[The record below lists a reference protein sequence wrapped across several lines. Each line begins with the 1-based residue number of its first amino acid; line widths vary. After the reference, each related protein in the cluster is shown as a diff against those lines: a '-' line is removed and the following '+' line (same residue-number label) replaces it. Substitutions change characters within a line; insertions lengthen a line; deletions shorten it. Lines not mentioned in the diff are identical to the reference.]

1 MNPPQPQFSTCLRA
15 ASKQIVST
23 RSPGAQ
29 PFRLKFPA
37 GQSGFTLIE
46 LLVVITIIAILAAML
61 LPSLARSKTA
71 AQRAACISNLRQA
84 AIAWQMYA
92 LDNDNRN
99 IGGWHSTPDHR
110 GWWSFFSPYVSNVDK
125 IIVCPATSEASKQ
138 SRMTDQAYGT
148 ARRGW
153 GYDSVVAGRVVKGN
167 YGYGMNN
174 WLEGFYPDG
183 QEYIP
188 KLDASLRLVEVPAL
202 ADCVWG
208 DGGWPLD
215 TDRLAKD
222 LIDPVSY
229 FNSAWTY
236 YMARFTLNR
245 HSGGTTLA
253 FLDGSARKY
262 KAPDL
267 WRLTWHRKFKP
278 GSPKP

>member
-1 MNPPQPQFSTCLRA
+1 MKPRSKPSGSA
-15 ASKQIVST
+15 A
-23 RSPGAQ
+23 
-29 PFRLKFPA
+29 
-37 GQSGFTLIE
+37 GFTLIE
-46 LLVVITIIAILAAML
+46 LLVVIAIIAILAAML
-61 LPSLARSKTA
+61 LPALSRGKSA
-71 AQRAACISNLRQA
+71 AQGSACISNMRQA

-92 LDNDNRN
+92 QDNNFRN

-110 GWWSFFSPYVSNVDK
+110 GWWSFFAPYVSQVDR
-125 IIVCPATSEASKQ
+125 IIVCPATSEGAKQ
-138 SRMTDQAYGT
+138 SKMTDQAYGT

-153 GYDSVVAGRVVKGN
+153 GYDTVVQGRTVKAN

-183 QEYIP
+183 KEYIP
-188 KLDASLRLVEVPAL
+188 KLDSSLRLEEVPGL

-222 LIDPVSY
+222 LNDPVGY
-229 FNSAWTY
+229 FNNAWTY
-236 YMARFTLNR
+236 YMARFTLDR
-245 HSGGTTLA
+245 HGGGRTTLA

-267 WRLTWHRKFKP
+267 WKLTWHRKFKP
-278 GSPKP
+278 GLPKD

>member
-1 MNPPQPQFSTCLRA
+1 MKDCTQ
-15 ASKQIVST
+15 SKTS
-23 RSPGAQ
+23 SCDGLSESKA
-29 PFRLKFPA
+29 
-37 GQSGFTLIE
+37 FTLIE
-46 LLVVITIIAILAAML
+46 LLVVMVIIAILAAML
-61 LPSLARSKTA
+61 LPALNKSKTA
-71 AQRAACISNLRQA
+71 AQGAACISNMRQA

-92 LDNDNRN
+92 ADNNNRN
-99 IGGWHSTPDHR
+99 IGGWHSTPDHT
-110 GWWSFFSPYVSNVDK
+110 GWWTFFSPYVSSVNQ
-125 IIVCPATSEASKQ
+125 IIVCPATSEAAKQ
-138 SRMTDQAYGT
+138 SKMTDQAYGT

-153 GYDSVVAGRVVKGN
+153 GYDAVVAGKQVKGN

-183 QEYIP
+183 QQYIP
-188 KLDASLRLVEVPAL
+188 KLDASLRLVEVPGL

-222 LIDPVSY
+222 LIDPVGY

-236 YMARFTLNR
+236 YMARFTLAR
-245 HSGGTTLA
+245 HGSGTTLA

-267 WRLTWHRKFKP
+267 WKLTWHRKFKP
-278 GSPKP
+278 GLPKN